1 MVDNARQSVNT
12 GVTPAANHATGRCM
26 IELSR
31 ELVAYAIIGVLV
43 IAAVPTGIVVMRRRR
58 REKLRRRGIKTY
70 GH

>member
-1 MVDNARQSVNT
+1 MT
-12 GVTPAANHATGRCM
+12 
-26 IELSR
+26 ELSR

-43 IAAVPTGIVVMRRRR
+43 VAAVPTGVVMMRR

>member
-1 MVDNARQSVNT
+1 MPHRKHNHDHN
-12 GVTPAANHATGRCM
+12 GVTPAPCHVTEPGM

-43 IAAVPTGIVVMRRRR
+43 VVAVPTTIVIMRRRR

>member
-1 MVDNARQSVNT
+1 
-12 GVTPAANHATGRCM
+12 M

-43 IAAVPTGIVVMRRRR
+43 IAAVPAGLVALRRRR

>member
-1 MVDNARQSVNT
+1 
-12 GVTPAANHATGRCM
+12 M

-43 IAAVPTGIVVMRRRR
+43 IVAVPTCIVVMRKRR

>member
-1 MVDNARQSVNT
+1 
-12 GVTPAANHATGRCM
+12 M

-43 IAAVPTGIVVMRRRR
+43 IVAVPTCIVVLRRRR

>member
-1 MVDNARQSVNT
+1 
-12 GVTPAANHATGRCM
+12 M

-43 IAAVPTGIVVMRRRR
+43 AVAVPTAIVVMRRRK

>member
-1 MVDNARQSVNT
+1 
-12 GVTPAANHATGRCM
+12 M

-43 IAAVPTGIVVMRRRR
+43 AMAVPTAIVVMRRRK

>member
-1 MVDNARQSVNT
+1 
-12 GVTPAANHATGRCM
+12 M

-43 IAAVPTGIVVMRRRR
+43 IIAVPTGIVVMRLRR

>member
-1 MVDNARQSVNT
+1 MLHGKRNHDHN
-12 GVTPAANHATGRCM
+12 GVTPASRHATEPRM

-43 IAAVPTGIVVMRRRR
+43 VVAVPTTIVVLRKRR

>member
-1 MVDNARQSVNT
+1 
-12 GVTPAANHATGRCM
+12 M

-43 IAAVPTGIVVMRRRR
+43 IAAVPTGIGVMRRRR

>member
-1 MVDNARQSVNT
+1 
-12 GVTPAANHATGRCM
+12 M

-31 ELVAYAIIGVLV
+31 ELVANAIIGVLV
-43 IAAVPTGIVVMRRRR
+43 AVAVPTAIVVMRRRK

>member
-1 MVDNARQSVNT
+1 
-12 GVTPAANHATGRCM
+12 M

-43 IAAVPTGIVVMRRRR
+43 IVAVPTGIVIARKRRRA
-58 REKLRRRGIKTY
+58 KLRRRGIKTY

>member
-1 MVDNARQSVNT
+1 
-12 GVTPAANHATGRCM
+12 M

-43 IAAVPTGIVVMRRRR
+43 IVAVPTGIVVMRKRR